1 MARYK
6 QFYRSIDKAIVE
18 GQLSEP
24 FNAHDVQ
31 ACCQGYS
38 ISQCRSYLSKHVRD
52 NPARNFELF
61 ERVRRGQ
68 YRRLPFYVKRDG
80 YIDLLE
86 PLFLPADP
94 ISNDI
99 IRYLAA
105 LLRVLGMEDK
115 GWDPYAES
123 RATLNDLNGFFK
135 VEMPKKWFRKPD
147 ETHWRLGLL
156 LYTHIVEMDAPYEV
170 IINLLRFRIGDG
182 YSPNPYFDYLSK
194 NEQKSFRKRGI
205 STGRK
210 IEIIKLL
217 SDKAGLSVG
226 AIFDEYYDN
235 RLRNAISH
243 SDYILTEKGFR
254 CRGGISGNKGF
265 EISFEELDQ
274 ILLSAKAFIAA
285 FFSIEHDA
293 RSVWG
298 RQAGRAI
305 PYDAHYKGMM
315 EVLADGNG
323 LMCGFKV
330 HWPNGT
336 DSTYRRTEDGIEM
349 VNCMLAMQHST
360 LELMVGLYAR
370 DPGTF
375 SPLVEE
381 NGQPV
386 YTNREGSDDP
396 LHWPGDGSEK

>member
-24 FNAHDVQ
+24 FNARDVQ
-31 ACCQGYS
+31 ACCQEYS
-38 ISQCRSYLSKHVRD
+38 VIQCRSYLSKHARD
-52 NPARNFELF
+52 NSVGHMELF
-61 ERVRRGQ
+61 ERVDRGQ
-68 YRRLPFYVKRDG
+68 YKRLTFYVKRDG

-86 PLFLPADP
+86 PLFFPADP
-94 ISNDI
+94 TSNDI
-99 IRYLAA
+99 IRYFAA

-123 RATLNDLNGFFK
+123 RATLEDLDGFFK

-170 IINLLRFRIGDG
+170 MLNLLRFRIGDG

-194 NEQKSFRKRGI
+194 NEQKSFKKRGI

-226 AIFDEYYDN
+226 TIFDDYYNN

-243 SDYILTEKGFR
+243 SDYILTEKCVR
-254 CRGGISGNKGF
+254 SRDGISGNKGF
-265 EISFEELDQ
+265 EISFEDLDQ

-285 FFSIEHDA
+285 FFSIDHSA

-298 RQAGRAI
+298 GRAGRAI

-315 EVLADGNG
+315 EVLSDNNG

-349 VNCMLAMQHST
+349 VNCMPAVQYKT
-360 LELMVGLYAR
+360 LELMVGLHAN
-370 DPGTF
+370 DPGAF
-375 SPLVEE
+375 SPLVEK

-386 YTNREGSDDP
+386 YTNREGNDDP
-396 LHWPGDGSEK
+396 LHWPGDGSEE